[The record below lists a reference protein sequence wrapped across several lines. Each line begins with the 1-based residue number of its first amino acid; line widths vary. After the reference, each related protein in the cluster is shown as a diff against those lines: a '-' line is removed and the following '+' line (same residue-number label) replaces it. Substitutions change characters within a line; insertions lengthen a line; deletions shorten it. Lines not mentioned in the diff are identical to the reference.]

1 MTRQSWT
8 MGGIVALSVL
18 FATPAA
24 QAQHADVALVY
35 RLMLDGQMVVLP
47 AAGPERRAEVG
58 DRLRHQDVIATSANT
73 RAAIRFTD
81 DGSILRLNPHSQ
93 LRIRAEGGR
102 SALVRTLEL
111 EFGEVW
117 ARVNRREGAEFRIQ
131 TPAGVAA
138 VKGTEFVVRVDE
150 AGVTTVLTLEGVV
163 EFFND
168 AGSVDV
174 TARSRVQVSS
184 AGQAPAAR
192 PATADELR
200 GVQELR
206 GEDGGGDDEGVW
218 IEVRMEDA
226 AGRTRTLMMEVP
238 RGALRGLTGGGI

>member
-1 MTRQSWT
+1 MTRQTWT
-8 MGGIVALSVL
+8 MASIVALSAL
-18 FATPAA
+18 FAPPAA

-58 DRLRHQDVIATSANT
+58 DRLRHRDVIATSANT

-81 DGSILRLNPHSQ
+81 DGSILRLSPHSQ
-93 LRIRAEGGR
+93 LQLRAEGER
-102 SALVRTLEL
+102 NALVRTLEL

-184 AGQAPAAR
+184 ASQAPAAR
-192 PATADELR
+192 PATDDELR

-206 GEDGGGDDEGVW
+206 GEEGGGDGEGVW

-238 RGALRGLTGGGI
+238 RGALRGHTVGGI